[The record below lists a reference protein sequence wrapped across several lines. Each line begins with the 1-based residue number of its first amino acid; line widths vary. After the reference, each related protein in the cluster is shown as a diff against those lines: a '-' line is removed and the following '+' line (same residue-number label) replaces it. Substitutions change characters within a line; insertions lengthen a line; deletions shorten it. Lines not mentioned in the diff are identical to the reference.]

1 MRLQSYTNQP
11 TNTNT
16 RVLLVVG
23 WKAPNIAWGTKIWGH
38 AALRYFTS
46 NFTLLVHQSNQQLT
60 KTTTTTTPALTVLA
74 QLPGSAPAVRSLSG
88 YLPASAGFAT
98 IPRSGRCISS
108 TAASS
113 APSGAS
119 ARPVRAPFRCPWSAP
134 GVGCRWAARFAS
146 RTRATRTR
154 HCATQPGAVAAA
166 ALAIEI
172 HEAAA
177 ATASGTP
184 RRHCCG
190 VPSGLRDRRRHRL
203 SCRHALNGSCCRWR
217 PGGSWWR
224 CFPQNSVKRGED

>member
-1 MRLQSYTNQP
+1 M
-11 TNTNT
+11 
-16 RVLLVVG
+16 
-23 WKAPNIAWGTKIWGH
+23 
-38 AALRYFTS
+38 
-46 NFTLLVHQSNQQLT
+46 
-60 KTTTTTTPALTVLA
+60 TPALTVLA
-74 QLPGSAPAVRSLSG
+74 RLPGFAPAVRSLSG
-88 YLPASAGFAT
+88 YLPASAEFAT
-98 IPRSGRCISS
+98 VPRSGRCISS
-108 TAASS
+108 TAAGS

-119 ARPVRAPFRCPWSAP
+119 ARPVRAPFRCPWTAP

-224 CFPQNSVKRGED
+224 CFPQNSVKRARIRYGVTYIPGWQPDFQFPIPGVLAVFTNFKSIPVSFKKYIIFLSNFYKIREI